1 MGQLL
6 VERALALNPGTRAPV
21 PWLIRTAPEA
31 SMVLVQGIGRL
42 IRSQDDRGAVVLLD
56 NRILQPGLGS
66 RCSATRCHR
75 SRCPVAWRTSA
86 RCCLASRFWE
96 PGSSAGPLLLRPT
109 WPSEGSVMIS
119 FHRMNMLRLHD
130 EVRDPAFTRLIED
143 GYRPIMA
150 LPVQE
155 DHKSLPRGVRS
166 PGEKTS
172 AAPSLSPL
180 LIALAV
186 IQVCALVAQV
196 VGIALR

>member
-1 MGQLL
+1 
-6 VERALALNPGTRAPV
+6 
-21 PWLIRTAPEA
+21 
-31 SMVLVQGIGRL
+31 
-42 IRSQDDRGAVVLLD
+42 
-56 NRILQPGLGS
+56 
-66 RCSATRCHR
+66 
-75 SRCPVAWRTSA
+75 
-86 RCCLASRFWE
+86 
-96 PGSSAGPLLLRPT
+96 
-109 WPSEGSVMIS
+109 MIS

-155 DHKSLPRGVRS
+155 DHKSYPEVCVVLA
-166 PGEKTS
+166 KTS